1 MGAGATISS
10 CGAPLHGTFNTL
22 NFSTTGCISYT
33 PSTNYVGKDTA
44 CVVVCNNGVCDTTK
58 FIITVNPKTDLLT
71 PITREDST
79 ISICVPQLSNMG
91 AGATISSCGA
101 PLHGTFNTSNFSTT
115 GCISYT
121 PSTNYVGKDTAC
133 VVVCNNGVC
142 DTTKF
147 IITVNPKTDLLT
159 PITREDST
167 INICVPQLSNMGAGA
182 TISSC
187 GAPLHGT
194 FNTTNFSITGCI
206 SYTPSANYVGKD
218 TACVVVCNNGV
229 CDTTKFIIT
238 VNPKTDLLTPIT
250 REDSTI
256 NICVPQLSN
265 MGAGATISSCGAP
278 LHGTFNTSN
287 FSTTGCISYTPSA
300 NYVGKDTACVVV
312 CKNGVCDTTKFIITV
327 KPKTDL
333 LTPITREDSTIN
345 ICVPQLSNMGAG
357 ATISSCG
364 APLHGTFNTSKFT
377 TTGCISYTPSTNYVG
392 KDTACIVIC
401 NNGVCDTTKFI
412 ITVNPKTDLLTPIT
426 REDSTI
432 IICVPQ
438 LSNMG
443 AGATISSCGAPL
455 HGTFNTSNFSTTGC
469 ISYTPNT
476 NYVGKDTAC
485 IVICNNGV
493 CDTTRFIITV
503 FEKLRVSLIS
513 KTNVVCYGIPT
524 GAIEIKVS
532 GGNKPYQITWNTTPP
547 KSTAVINNLTAGT
560 YTAYIKDSL
569 GRKDTITVEITQPA
583 MALTVSATSI
593 SAKCYNDTNGSIALN
608 VEGGTMPYTYLWN
621 TSAITATISNLKAGN
636 YSVEIT
642 DALGC
647 TLNRNYVI
655 TDPQPLLI
663 SLLNLKDVVCRL
675 DSNGAID
682 VSISGGTPPY
692 NYNWSNGA
700 TTDAIKKLT
709 FGNYQLNVT
718 DNNGCN
724 AEANY
729 TVKVERENCDA
740 PVYIPQGFSPD
751 GDGTNETF
759 FIPGL
764 ENYPNNVL
772 KIYNRWGSV
781 VYEKSPYNNDWNGQ
795 PESGLVV
802 LSSDGFLPTGTYFY
816 VIELAPGL
824 PPITGYVYLDK

>member
-1 MGAGATISS
+1 LCDKLIPITCATITDTIIVSPVS
-10 CGAPLHGTFNTL
+10 GPVTENGSAPETGGIAINNIAANDNVNGVAATLGTAGNATVSTSGTWPSGITL
-22 NFSTTGCISYT
+22 NTTTG
-33 PSTNYVGKDTA
+33 A
-44 CVVVCNNGVCDTTK
+44 
-58 FIITVNPKTDLLT
+58 ITVAAGTVPGTYPVTYVLCDKLIPQTCATITDTIVVYPVTNTLT

-79 ISICVPQLSNMG
+79 INICVPQLSNMG

-167 INICVPQLSNMGAGA
+167 IS
-182 TISSC
+182 
-187 GAPLHGT
+187 
-194 FNTTNFSITGCI
+194 
-206 SYTPSANYVGKD
+206 
-218 TACVVVCNNGV
+218 
-229 CDTTKFIIT
+229 
-238 VNPKTDLLTPIT
+238 
-250 REDSTI
+250 
-256 NICVPQLSN
+256 
-265 MGAGATISSCGAP
+265 
-278 LHGTFNTSN
+278 
-287 FSTTGCISYTPSA
+287 
-300 NYVGKDTACVVV
+300 
-312 CKNGVCDTTKFIITV
+312 
-327 KPKTDL
+327 
-333 LTPITREDSTIN
+333 
-345 ICVPQLSNMGAG
+345 
-357 ATISSCG
+357 
-364 APLHGTFNTSKFT
+364 
-377 TTGCISYTPSTNYVG
+377 
-392 KDTACIVIC
+392 
-401 NNGVCDTTKFI
+401 
-412 ITVNPKTDLLTPIT
+412 
-426 REDSTI
+426 
-432 IICVPQ
+432 ICVPQ